1 MNTGVVFAT
10 TGGSTII
17 RAVRSFNRSH
27 PNIDVHVI
35 IDISS
40 NTWNKADQSSILSW
54 LHNNKIFVKLVEN
67 KSYINGILN
76 KGIEWMEE
84 LGYSHACIF
93 HDDVVFSPLH
103 KYHISDWFNIIEPD
117 AASGI
122 TFSFIQAFSNQ
133 APKKWLMTP
142 EEWDRE
148 SLESIEL
155 WNTLLPPIG
164 YLKHSNYCL
173 ENTAPELKLDNWFAQ
188 YYCVAHIQP
197 TMRLGPAGQI
207 INIEKW
213 NRLGRFDE
221 SGIFYD
227 VQYPSEARV
236 KNESPC
242 LMIPNVPFLHLHNQ
256 SIGISDPA
264 KGVWNN
270 HDEAFKNK
278 YGKTYIDLWSSP
290 TQVI

>member
-10 TGGSTII
+10 TGGSTIL
-17 RAVRSFNRSH
+17 RAVRSFNQSH
-27 PNIDVHVI
+27 PGIDVHVI

-40 NTWNKADQSSILSW
+40 NTWNKTDKSSVLTW
-54 LHNNKIFVKLVEN
+54 LHNNNIYIKCVEN

-84 LGYSHACIF
+84 LKYSYACIF

-103 KYHISDWFNIIEPD
+103 KFSISEWFNVIED
-117 AASGI
+117 YSGI
-122 TFSFIQAFSNQ
+122 TFSFIQAFSNE

-148 SLESIEL
+148 NLESTDL
-155 WNTLLPPIG
+155 WEKLLPPS

-173 ENTAPELKLDNWFAQ
+173 ENTAPELKLNNWFAQ
-188 YYCVAHIQP
+188 YYCLNYIQP

-242 LMIPNVPFLHLHNQ
+242 FMIPNVPFLHLHNQ

-264 KGVWNN
+264 GGIWTN

-278 YGKTYIDLWSSP
+278 YGKTYIDLWS
-290 TQVI
+290 

>member
-10 TGGSTII
+10 TGGSTIL
-17 RAVRSFNRSH
+17 RAVRSFRNSH

-40 NTWNKADQSSILSW
+40 NTWNKTDQSSILSW
-54 LHNNKIFVKLVEN
+54 LSNNNINIKLVEN
-67 KSYINGILN
+67 KFYINGILN

-84 LGYSHACIF
+84 LKYSHACIF
-93 HDDVVFSPLH
+93 HDDVVFSPLE
-103 KYHISDWFNIIEPD
+103 KYHISKWFDTVEND
-117 AASGI
+117 I
-122 TFSFIQAFSNQ
+122 TFSFMQAFSNE

-148 SLESIEL
+148 NLESTEL
-155 WNTLLPPIG
+155 WETLLGSIS
-164 YLKHSNYCL
+164 YLKHANYCL
-173 ENTAPELKLDNWFAQ
+173 GNTAKELKLNNWFAQ
-188 YYCVAHIQP
+188 YYCVENIEP

-221 SGIFYD
+221 SFGIFYD
-227 VQYPSEARV
+227 IQYPSEARV
-236 KNESPC
+236 KTEEPC
-242 LMIPNVPFLHLHNQ
+242 LMIPNTPFLHLHNQ
-256 SIGISDPA
+256 SIGISDLA
-264 KGVWNN
+264 KGIWTNQ
-270 HDEAFKNK
+270 DKAFKNK

-290 TQVI
+290 TPVTAAI